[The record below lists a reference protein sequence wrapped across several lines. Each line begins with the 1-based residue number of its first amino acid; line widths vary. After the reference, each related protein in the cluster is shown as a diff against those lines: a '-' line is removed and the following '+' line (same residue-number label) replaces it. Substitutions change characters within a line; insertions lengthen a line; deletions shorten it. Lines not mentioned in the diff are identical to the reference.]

1 MTVTWSSCKCHDRNY
16 TTKMAATTKNILIFG
31 GTGLIG
37 HHITDAILENKDKF
51 GKIGI
56 FTSNNTFW
64 TKSDEID
71 SLKARG
77 AEIIVGDTKSQS
89 DVNEA
94 YNGYDT
100 VVSCL
105 GRPVIERQ
113 LQLIELADKHP
124 DIKRV

>member
-1 MTVTWSSCKCHDRNY
+1 
-16 TTKMAATTKNILIFG
+16 MAATTKNILIFG

-37 HHITDAILENKDKF
+37 QHITDAILRNKDKF
-51 GKIGI
+51 SKIAV
-56 FTSNNTFW
+56 FTSKDTLGA
-64 TKSDEID
+64 KSDKID

-77 AEIIVGDTKSQS
+77 AEIIVGDTQS
-89 DVNEA
+89 STDVNEA
-94 YNGYDT
+94 YNGFDT

-105 GRPVIERQ
+105 GRPVIDRQ

>member
-1 MTVTWSSCKCHDRNY
+1 
-16 TTKMAATTKNILIFG
+16 MAAKSKNILIFG

-37 HHITDAILENKDKF
+37 HHIANAILENNDKF
-51 GKIGI
+51 GKVAV

-77 AEIIVGDTKSQS
+77 AEIIVGDTTSRS
-89 DVNEA
+89 DVMEA
-94 YNGYDT
+94 YNGFDT

-105 GRPVIERQ
+105 GRPVIHTQ

-124 DIKRV
+124 DVKRVRS